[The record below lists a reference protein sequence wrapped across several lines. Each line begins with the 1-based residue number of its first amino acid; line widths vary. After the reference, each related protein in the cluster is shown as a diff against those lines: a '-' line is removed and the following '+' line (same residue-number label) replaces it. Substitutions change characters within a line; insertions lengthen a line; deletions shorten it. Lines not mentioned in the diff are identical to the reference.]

1 MRSDATTPCGVRIS
15 DTRYE
20 EDRGRLHP
28 SGSLGARYRRH
39 LCQSRARAGDDLPGD
54 APGELRARRDGDVLD
69 LHRLEPHQRR
79 HGLLARLPAHR
90 AVRARARRGD
100 RAGGDPAR
108 RERAGACDR
117 GHFYRAACDP
127 QQRDRLDLQ
136 LHHQDLSEPVPQ
148 GAFVRQYLHLL
159 PRARRNRRHPG
170 GTGAALRLLP
180 LHPAGTRNA
189 RRGAEPGI
197 EPAGR
202 HSRGLDARARLGA
215 RGRRRRGGRH
225 DDRAHRI
232 PRSEHDGRHPALR
245 VRRGAA
251 RRHRQPRR
259 RGDRRFRGRR
269 ARERPRRLRD
279 RQRPQ
284 ALGGAGAHHRR
295 AVGEALG
302 LLRQGARDPRMTRR
316 ASIAVTVLLGLN
328 ILTGY
333 NGQISLG
340 HGAFYAIGAYTAAV
354 LMDRL
359 GAPYWA
365 TIPAAGAVCLVAG
378 FLFGLPAL
386 RLEGLYL
393 ALATFALGVSMPQL
407 LKYHHLEKWT
417 GGVQGI
423 VIAKPEPPAFLREA
437 GLQISPD
444 QWLYFFALAVAAMM
458 FVLGWNLL
466 RGRVGRALIA
476 IRDQHVAAEA
486 MGINS
491 ALYKSLAFGVS
502 AMYTGIAGA
511 LGAIAVQYVAPDS
524 FTIFLSLVFL
534 VGIVVGGLASIS
546 DALYGAL
553 FIQFVPNVADEIS
566 KAAPWAIFGLFLI
579 AFVYLMPAGVAGAVR
594 MLLVRRVQKGAK

>member
-1 MRSDATTPCGVRIS
+1 
-15 DTRYE
+15 
-20 EDRGRLHP
+20 
-28 SGSLGARYRRH
+28 
-39 LCQSRARAGDDLPGD
+39 
-54 APGELRARRDGDVLD
+54 
-69 LHRLEPHQRR
+69 
-79 HGLLARLPAHR
+79 
-90 AVRARARRGD
+90 
-100 RAGGDPAR
+100 
-108 RERAGACDR
+108 
-117 GHFYRAACDP
+117 
-127 QQRDRLDLQ
+127 
-136 LHHQDLSEPVPQ
+136 
-148 GAFVRQYLHLL
+148 
-159 PRARRNRRHPG
+159 
-170 GTGAALRLLP
+170 
-180 LHPAGTRNA
+180 
-189 RRGAEPGI
+189 
-197 EPAGR
+197 
-202 HSRGLDARARLGA
+202 
-215 RGRRRRGGRH
+215 
-225 DDRAHRI
+225 
-232 PRSEHDGRHPALR
+232 
-245 VRRGAA
+245 
-251 RRHRQPRR
+251 
-259 RGDRRFRGRR
+259 
-269 ARERPRRLRD
+269 
-279 RQRPQ
+279 
-284 ALGGAGAHHRR
+284 
-295 AVGEALG
+295 
-302 LLRQGARDPRMTRR
+302 MTRR
-316 ASIAVTVLLGLN
+316 AYIGVAVLLAIACVLPFVVSNYRTFQLTLVLVYAIALLGLN

-340 HGAFYAIGAYTAAV
+340 HGAFYAIGAYSAAV

-365 TIPAAGAVCLVAG
+365 TLPAAGAVCLVAG

-437 GLQISPD
+437 GLQMNSD
-444 QWLYFFALAVAAMM
+444 QWLYFFALAVAVVM

-476 IRDQHVAAEA
+476 IRDQHIAAEA

-546 DALYGAL
+546 GALYGAL

-594 MLLVRRVQKGAK
+594 MLLVRLKQKGAK